1 MRIFRVFAPFGNAID
16 LTIRKLFK
24 PFNLAFYLKLAFIAW
39 LANLGQ
45 CSGGF
50 NFPIDGNDLKTFLNS
65 SRQEQPS
72 FQNDPVLKT
81 ADGNATYEKVTF
93 EDKKETERISVKVE
107 EGKTEVTT
115 PAQNENP
122 PQSVSISSTKDGK
135 LRFAGKEDKLT
146 STFWTLLFIVGIPVF
161 LFILALCI
169 AVLWVISRGRMMFIS
184 ALADD
189 TQRLSLREKWRESR
203 ITGNSLFKYNI
214 TVVVLSLLFV
224 LIFCPALYFLLHP
237 VTKTW
242 IAAPSAP
249 IAPAPAIIALLLT
262 FCIAIPFG
270 FVLGAFHEFGTLL
283 MFRRQITAWP
293 AFKQVFALV
302 AANIWPVL
310 KYYIFMIFASFA
322 VGLCL
327 ILLFIVT
334 CCLCCLWI
342 AVLWLPYLWAVVF
355 LPLLALRQYFAME
368 FAKQFGDD
376 YNVYQKDEPRE
387 TVPETAPENVTAIPM
402 ED

>member
-65 SRQEQPS
+65 FRQEQPS

-146 STFWTLLFIVGIPVF
+146 STFWTLLFISYSCLYDNIHAVL
-161 LFILALCI
+161 LFQECLGILAARC
-169 AVLWVISRGRMMFIS
+169 
-184 ALADD
+184 
-189 TQRLSLREKWRESR
+189 
-203 ITGNSLFKYNI
+203 
-214 TVVVLSLLFV
+214 
-224 LIFCPALYFLLHP
+224 
-237 VTKTW
+237 
-242 IAAPSAP
+242 
-249 IAPAPAIIALLLT
+249 
-262 FCIAIPFG
+262 
-270 FVLGAFHEFGTLL
+270 
-283 MFRRQITAWP
+283 
-293 AFKQVFALV
+293 
-302 AANIWPVL
+302 
-310 KYYIFMIFASFA
+310 ASCNA
-322 VGLCL
+322 
-327 ILLFIVT
+327 
-334 CCLCCLWI
+334 
-342 AVLWLPYLWAVVF
+342 
-355 LPLLALRQYFAME
+355 
-368 FAKQFGDD
+368 
-376 YNVYQKDEPRE
+376 
-387 TVPETAPENVTAIPM
+387 
-402 ED
+402 

>member
-50 NFPIDGNDLKTFLNS
+50 NFSIDGNDLKTFLNS
-65 SRQEQPS
+65 FRQEQPS
-72 FQNDPVLKT
+72 FQNDPVLKA
-81 ADGNATYEKVTF
+81 ADNASYEKVTF
-93 EDKKETERISVKVE
+93 EEKKDAEHISVKVE
-107 EGKTEVTT
+107 KGKTEATAS
-115 PAQNENP
+115 AQNENP
-122 PQSVSISSTKDGK
+122 PLSVSISSTKDGK
-135 LRFAGKEDKLT
+135 LLVTGKEEKPASILQP
-146 STFWTLLFIVGIPVF
+146 LLFIIGIPVF
-161 LFILALCI
+161 LLILALCI
-169 AVLWVISRGRMMFIS
+169 AVIWLISRGRMMFIS

-203 ITGNSLFKYNI
+203 ITGNSFFKYNI
-214 TVVVLSLLFV
+214 AVGILLFLFV
-224 LIFCPALYFLLHP
+224 LIFCPAFYFLLHP

-249 IAPAPAIIALLLT
+249 IAPAPALFAMLLT
-262 FCIAIPFG
+262 FCVAIPFV
-270 FVLGAFHEFGTLL
+270 FLLGAFHEFGTLL

-293 AFKQVFALV
+293 AFKQVFALA

-310 KYYIFMIFASFA
+310 KYYIFMIFATFA
-322 VGLCL
+322 IVLCL

-334 CCLCCLWI
+334 CCLCCLWA

-355 LPLLALRQYFAME
+355 LPLLVLRQYFAME

-376 YNVYQKDEPRE
+376 YNVYQKDEPQE
-387 TVPETAPENVTAIPM
+387 TMPETAPATATAIPM

>member
-65 SRQEQPS
+65 FRQEQPS

-135 LRFAGKEDKLT
+135 
-146 STFWTLLFIVGIPVF
+146 PVF

-283 MFRRQITAWP
+283 MFRQYLAGSEILYFHDFRLTRNWSLP
-293 AFKQVFALV
+293 DFAFHRH
-302 AANIWPVL
+302 
-310 KYYIFMIFASFA
+310 M
-322 VGLCL
+322 
-327 ILLFIVT
+327 
-334 CCLCCLWI
+334 
-342 AVLWLPYLWAVVF
+342 
-355 LPLLALRQYFAME
+355 LPLLSVDRGSLAALSVGCRIPAAPGSPAVFCHGIC
-368 FAKQFGDD
+368 K
-376 YNVYQKDEPRE
+376 
-387 TVPETAPENVTAIPM
+387 TVRRRL
-402 ED
+402 